1 MALYS
6 CLAIVFAVFVSLVW
20 HFDARRW
27 RAEERA
33 AEADFERAKW
43 MGAYQALAAERRKWE
58 VEVRADERTRS
69 RSGMPSHD
77 PSLPPMV
84 KVPRVAVP
92 IGELTFGDGIRKVE
106 QS

>member
-33 AEADFERAKW
+33 AEA
-43 MGAYQALAAERRKWE
+43 AYQALAAERRKWE

-92 IGELTFGDGIRKVE
+92 IGELTYGDGIRKVE
-106 QS
+106 RP